1 MSIVGG
7 FFNAK
12 NVNGLYDRVYN
23 AEDFAAY
30 FANFISSGVFAQPS
44 NQMKVVPG
52 GGLSVDVSVG
62 KGYIKGYW
70 VDVPQTH
77 HLTVSPN
84 MTGQTEQ
91 IKVVCKIDFGN
102 RVPVLEVQE
111 NVESLLPE
119 NDYELVLATFSLQ
132 VGESEI
138 TTAMI
143 TDRRPDET
151 YCGFVTGLVDQIDFT
166 ELMSQ
171 QQAQFNEWFNDMKGQ
186 LSEDA
191 AGNLQQQI
199 DDMEVNLSKTMV
211 TGASTNVD
219 YGKKSKGMIEPPDYG
234 YGMGASDTPYFLSN
248 VVQSSKNDRTGW
260 IKKEDMGYYLPVPS
274 SPASGNSG
282 RAGIAPA
289 PYEDYEDA
297 NKNTEQGEH
306 YAKTL
311 MMIGRYENFGESYD
325 YASQKNIQ
333 KNLYNW
339 GDDYRYFADY
349 TYGVLLQMP
358 ELGDGI
364 TEINL
369 LNAGYHVGY
378 TPFLLGICFYT
389 QDGVCGNFLQPLDV
403 INRMFTSISD
413 NYGLTYKYVSD
424 LMVGKTISDGTIMD
438 NVTATPFFTELV
450 MYNAAQA
457 EVARYNVKL
466 TFHYRISGGRG
477 GLGVTMKTIKK
488 SGAYNHDVLYRIYGV
503 GASKINTAPL
513 CFNYN

>member
-30 FANFISSGVFAQPS
+30 FANFIRSGVFAQPS

-102 RVPVLEVQE
+102 RVPVLEIQE

-119 NDYELVLATFSLQ
+119 NEYELVLATFSLQ

-171 QQAQFNEWFNDMKGQ
+171 QQAQFNEWFNDMKDQ

-199 DDMEVNLSKTMV
+199 DDMEVNLSKIMLV
-211 TGASTNVD
+211 GGDNE
-219 YGKKSKGMIEPPDYG
+219 KRKGMIEPPSYG
-234 YGMGASDTPYFLSN
+234 YGSMDPRTPYFLTNVKTSSN
-248 VVQSSKNDRTGW
+248 QKRDGW
-260 IKKEDMGYYLPVPS
+260 VGADKIGYYMEPVFS
-274 SPASGNSG
+274 NLHS
-282 RAGIAPA
+282 
-289 PYEDYEDA
+289 YEQT
-297 NKNTEQGEH
+297 KNNAVPVCG
-306 YAKTL
+306 TL
-311 MMIGRYENFGESYD
+311 LTDSYD
-325 YASQKNIQ
+325 YEENEDEQGKEYAVSLMNVNRYDDIDTVLDYEANKLTQYRC
-333 KNLYNW
+333 LNW
-339 GDDYRYFADY
+339 GHDIRYKRYYTKVVMLSQNIDY
-349 TYGVLLQMP
+349 GMSM
-358 ELGDGI
+358 I
-364 TEINL
+364 TPGL
-369 LNAGYHVGY
+369 HYMY
-378 TPFLLGICFYT
+378 TPIFLGFHFYNSGSLFET
-389 QDGVCGNFLQPLDV
+389 KLLDIDMIYRLFDV
-403 INRMFTSISD
+403 N
-413 NYGLTYKYVSD
+413 NGKGLTWKFIRDIVVNRD
-424 LMVGKTISDGTIMD
+424 KTQVKWYDA
-438 NVTATPFFTELV
+438 TAKPLYFVIREYTSSG
-450 MYNAAQA
+450 QKA
-457 EVARYNVKL
+457 EILIEIIFDYAVARPY
-466 TFHYRISGGRG
+466 S
-477 GLGVTMKTIKK
+477 GLGFNLKWKTL
-488 SGAYNHDVLYRIYGV
+488 SGTPSSGMRYDLYGM
-503 GASKINTAPL
+503 GGNKMNCTPMS
-513 CFNYN
+513 FNLN